1 MRRIDRIVSSARE
14 QSKNSDYEIDAT
26 TGATVSGISDD
37 VFLEWTDHAQDH
49 LQAVILAS
57 YPNEFVESSTI
68 SLVGGTDEYTIA
80 DRVFVNNKI
89 ISVEYS
95 HSGRASDYMPLEQ
108 GSFRDRNSDSGYPRF
123 YIRRGKKLIVNPTP
137 SSSSG
142 TLRVHYYRELDDLD
156 IRRGVVNGAPSGTS
170 IVVNGATDAAPS
182 TVEELRFAAAEY
194 LCICNALGEPLLYN
208 GQISSYNTGTN
219 TFTLA
224 ANVSTYLVTGVALAD
239 LDNQYVTLK
248 AYSTTH
254 SKLPDNCERYI
265 QTYAQK
271 RALSNDKQ
279 NADITEDAELL
290 LMERDILQSFAED
303 SRDIQGFQI
312 VDEEIMW

>member
-1 MRRIDRIVSSARE
+1 MRRVDKIVYSARE
-14 QSKNSDYEIDAT
+14 QSKNLDYEIDAT

-37 VFLEWTDHAQDH
+37 VFLEWVDHAQDH
-49 LQAVILAS
+49 LQAAILAS
-57 YPNEFVESSTI
+57 YPNEFVESITI
-68 SLVGGTDEYTIA
+68 NLVGGTDEYSIL

-95 HSGRASDYMPLEQ
+95 HSGRDSDYMPLDQ

-123 YIRRGKKLIVNPTP
+123 YIRRGRKIIVNPTP
-137 SSSSG
+137 SDSSG

-156 IRRGVVNGAPSGTS
+156 IRRGVVNGVPSGS
-170 IVVNGATDAAPS
+170 ALVVNGATDAAPS
-182 TVEELRFAAAEY
+182 AVEELRFAAAEY
-194 LCICNALGEPLLYN
+194 VCICNALGEPMLYN
-208 GQISSYNTGTN
+208 AQVVSYNAGSN
-219 TFTLA
+219 TFTFA
-224 ANVSTYLVTGVALAD
+224 AAVSTYLITGYALAD

-271 RALSNDKQ
+271 RGLSNDKQ

-312 VDEEIMW
+312 IDEEIMW

>member
-1 MRRIDRIVSSARE
+1 MRRIDKILYSARE
-14 QSKNSDYEIDAT
+14 QSKNLDYEINAT
-26 TGATVSGISDD
+26 TGATLSGISDD
-37 VFLEWTDHAQDH
+37 VFLEWCDHAQDH
-49 LQAVILAS
+49 LQAAIIAS
-57 YPNEFVESSTI
+57 YPNEFIESI
-68 SLVGGTDEYTIA
+68 IIPLVGGTDEYSIL

-89 ISVEYS
+89 VSVEYS
-95 HSGRASDYMPLEQ
+95 HSGNASDYMPLDQ

-123 YIRRGKKLIVNPTP
+123 YIRRGKKIIVNPTP
-137 SSSSG
+137 NSSSG

-156 IRRGVVNGAPSGTS
+156 IRRGVVNGVPSGTS
-170 IVVNGATDAAPS
+170 LIVNGATDATPS
-182 TVEELRFAAAEY
+182 AVEEVRFAAAEY
-194 LCICNALGEPLLYN
+194 VCICNAIGEPLLYN
-208 GQISSYNTGTN
+208 ALVSSYNAGTN
-219 TFTLA
+219 TLTFA
-224 ANVSTYLVTGVALAD
+224 ADVSTYLVTGGTLAG

-254 SKLPDNCERYI
+254 SKLPDNCERYV

-279 NADITEDAELL
+279 NGDITEDAELL

-312 VDEEIMW
+312 IDEELMW